1 MAILYSKGGEKVVV
15 PHAIDVREW
24 LKEGYTLTP
33 ADVAALEEANPPE
46 QPETIPGDAVVSE
59 GATPPLAPVE
69 PVADPEQPETDA
81 EWFESVKG
89 KLGTLGAEDVQR
101 AAKIA
106 GVEYTNKRDTVAAI
120 KDKIQ

>member
-1 MAILYSKGGEKVVV
+1 MAKLYSKGGDCFDV
-15 PHAIDVREW
+15 PHAIDVKDW
-24 LKEGYTLTP
+24 LKEGYSLTP
-33 ADVAALEEANPPE
+33 PEAEVVTPENPE
-46 QPETIPGDAVVSE
+46 APETIPGDAVVGE
-59 GATPPLAPVE
+59 GATPPPAPVE

-106 GVEYTNKRDTVAAI
+106 GVEYTNKRDAVAAI

>member
-1 MAILYSKGGEKVVV
+1 MAKLYSKGGDCFEV
-15 PHAIDVREW
+15 PHAIDVRDW
-24 LKEGYTLTP
+24 LKEGYSLTP
-33 ADVAALEEANPPE
+33 PEAEVVTPE
-46 QPETIPGDAVVSE
+46 QPEAPE
-59 GATPPLAPVE
+59 APVKTGGESFDLSTINVNPE
-69 PVADPEQPETDA
+69 PPVDPEQPETDA

-106 GVEYTNKRDTVAAI
+106 GVEYTNKRDAVAAI